1 MSNSSVPA
9 GEFIALIGKYASL
22 INIIDRFTDEL
33 IESVNNTKNTTLQNL
48 QIDIIELCKY
58 YKNEKLEIIKK

>member
-1 MSNSSVPA
+1 MSDPSVPA

-22 INIIDRFTDEL
+22 INIIDRFADEL
-33 IESVNNTKNTTLQNL
+33 IESVNDSKNTTLQNL

-58 YKNEKLEIIKK
+58 YKNEKSEVNKK

>member
-1 MSNSSVPA
+1 MSSPSVPA
-9 GEFIALIGKYASL
+9 GEFIALGGKYASL
-22 INIIDRFTDEL
+22 LHIIDRFTDEL
-33 IESVNNTKNTTLQNL
+33 IESVNDSKNTTLQNL